1 MFFQEYAC
9 VFLSQL
15 AKVDLHFANQIC
27 FSMLLGWPHEI
38 GPSSV
43 DAYGLHVDT
52 LTNAERKQAAF
63 PWGNARKLSS
73 WNKEMQW

>member
-1 MFFQEYAC
+1 MLYIIAGYVSTKSMRVCFGPNLPKSWSTLCQPNLF
-9 VFLSQL
+9 
-15 AKVDLHFANQIC
+15 

-52 LTNAERKQAAF
+52 LTNAERK
-63 PWGNARKLSS
+63 
-73 WNKEMQW
+73 

>member
-1 MFFQEYAC
+1 MWYQLLYNVIHYCRICFFRKSAC
-9 VFLSQL
+9 VFWSQL

-52 LTNAERKQAAF
+52 LTNAERK
-63 PWGNARKLSS
+63 
-73 WNKEMQW
+73 